1 MNFENLGNFS
11 IPATLPAT
19 TTQSATLEGRETTP
33 AAPTQAVQAAPTRN
47 NLLARLVRRGYD
59 NSSRPWDFA
68 AGWNNEPN
76 YTVNNWTP
84 DRVAQRIQGLWE
96 SMNARHRAGR
106 RLKDCPLEER
116 EANARNDQRRRTLDS
131 RRNRVMRVRRR
142 TAYARHRIDA
152 TVQSIMRYY
161 SQADVPRLFTAAM
174 TSDDQGEGGVVHVP
188 HYCTAP
194 VQQLFQQLDFLT
206 EGPDAPRWAGRTRVP
221 DNSRTLTTVLTR

>member
-1 MNFENLGNFS
+1 
-11 IPATLPAT
+11 
-19 TTQSATLEGRETTP
+19 
-33 AAPTQAVQAAPTRN
+33 
-47 NLLARLVRRGYD
+47 
-59 NSSRPWDFA
+59 
-68 AGWNNEPN
+68 
-76 YTVNNWTP
+76 
-84 DRVAQRIQGLWE
+84 
-96 SMNARHRAGR
+96 MNARHRAGR

-131 RRNRVMRVRRR
+131 RRNRVSSARYFFFAMLTSTMIQVRVRRR

-194 VQQLFQQLDFLT
+194 VCISLFRFILL
-206 EGPDAPRWAGRTRVP
+206 
-221 DNSRTLTTVLTR
+221 